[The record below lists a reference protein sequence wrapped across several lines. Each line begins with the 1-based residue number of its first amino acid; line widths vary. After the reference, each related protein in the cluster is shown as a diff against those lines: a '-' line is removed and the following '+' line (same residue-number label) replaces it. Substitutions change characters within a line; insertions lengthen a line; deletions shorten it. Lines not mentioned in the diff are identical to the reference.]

1 MYIYFIR
8 NRITG
13 AVYIGQT
20 TLTVDERW
28 TQHCSLAR
36 NESGTCFAAA
46 IRKYGPDAFEIVTL
60 GECPTGDLNHLC
72 FLETFCIAL
81 ARHLWH
87 EVYNIAEG
95 DGRRQPARRLKHRY
109 AYYHDQVHGGPTPE
123 RLKKKSLGNFSKR
136 YVRNNSR
143 QADFVLELTCSGA
156 PSAPSATFSIFRIN
170 NLACYQRTVWFD
182 PDQVHQ
188 FFRLLADTLS
198 SLAPHGG
205 RTL

>member
-46 IRKYGPDAFEIVTL
+46 IREYGPDAFEIVTL

-143 QADFVLELTCSGA
+143 QADFVLDLPCPGAPYA
-156 PSAPSATFSIFRIN
+156 PSA
-170 NLACYQRTVWFD
+170 
-182 PDQVHQ
+182 
-188 FFRLLADTLS
+188 LLASLESTILPVINERFGSIPTRSTNSFDYLQIPLS
-198 SLAPHGG
+198 SLAPHGV